1 MNKRLSILSAAGLF
15 ALVLAAPSAAQEQSR
30 FGVLA
35 SEWDSATVAV
45 PSVIVP
51 VGGSGQVNGG
61 FVTGERYG
69 VQVAIR
75 AQERFAGPILPLSRS
90 KQTGVYQASTGF
102 STAANAT
109 WNYDLHID
117 LRNAHGVAAGKTLG
131 DYTLVLDSDIST
143 SFFGCAFPC
152 DLSVFAFYSPTI
164 ELFQTSQNP
173 RFGNPSFDAT
183 AEDSYFFTLT
193 LTPKTFNG
201 PAITARMRVDVS
213 NP

>member
-1 MNKRLSILSAAGLF
+1 MNGA
-15 ALVLAAPSAAQEQSR
+15 
-30 FGVLA
+30 
-35 SEWDSATVAV
+35 
-45 PSVIVP
+45 
-51 VGGSGQVNGG
+51 

-69 VQVAIR
+69 VQVGIR
-75 AQERFAGPILPLSRS
+75 AQERGFGPTLPVTRS
-90 KQTGVYQASTGF
+90 KQTGVYQASTGY
-102 STAANAT
+102 STGGPGVNNAT

-117 LRNAHGVAAGKTLG
+117 LRNAQGVAAGKTLG

-152 DLSVFAFYSPTI
+152 DLSVFPFYSSTI

-173 RFGNPSFDAT
+173 KFGNLAFDAT
-183 AEDSYFFTLT
+183 VEDSYFFTLT